1 MLKYKLS
8 KEAFDELSDVE
19 KTFYKKDGDGY
30 TIQIDGAV
38 DKAKLN
44 EFRDNNIALSK
55 EIEGFKGVD
64 LEKYNKALAAEG
76 KLREEQ
82 LLKDKD
88 FDTWYSEKSAVERSD
103 FEAKITTL
111 TDELTESKSGYSSL
125 ISKHEIEGAATKA
138 FSKYKISPDANAAVM
153 AQIRAKFVINNGSVV
168 AMSGDTIET
177 GKDGNLSIDEF
188 VSSQPECFKVPSNG
202 GRGNGGGGGEYS
214 DAHVSSINKIS
225 AGLKKLQGG

>member
-1 MLKYKLS
+1 MLKFKIN
-8 KEAFDELSDVE
+8 KEAFEELNDVE
-19 KTFYKKDGDGY
+19 KTFYKLDGEDY
-30 TIQIDGAV
+30 QLEVEGAV
-38 DKAKLN
+38 DRNKVG
-44 EFRDNNIALSK
+44 EFRDKNIEQSKIIESYKNADIQRQNDEEESKRKEREAAL
-55 EIEGFKGVD
+55 I
-64 LEKYNKALAAEG
+64 
-76 KLREEQ
+76 
-82 LLKDKD
+82 KDKD
-88 FDTWYSEKSAVERSD
+88 FDTLYKERSAVEKSD
-103 FEAKITTL
+103 YEAKITTL

-214 DAHVSSINKIS
+214 NAHVSSINKIS